1 MGTDRSRVLGS
12 WLAGPAAATGQDT
25 AGPAKGARL
34 GLPESGPGSVATMAR
49 RAAAFAVDAIG
60 SALVAAAFT
69 APHPPN
75 NWSLLVFTVE
85 YVFFT
90 ALFGQTPGMR
100 LLKIRLYRLDR
111 PGHPLGLPRALLRTF
126 LLMLLIPAVIYDRD
140 NRGYHDR
147 ITQSVVIDA

>member
-1 MGTDRSRVLGS
+1 VGKVLGS
-12 WLAGPAAATGQDT
+12 WLSGPASVTGQGT
-25 AGPAKGARL
+25 EGAAKGVRL

-49 RAAAFAVDAIG
+49 RAAAFAADAIG

-75 NWSLLVFTVE
+75 NWSLLVFAVE
-85 YVFFT
+85 YLFFT

-111 PGHPLGLPRALLRTF
+111 PGHAPGPFRALLRTF

-147 ITQSVVIDA
+147 LTDIVVVEA